1 MATPETSSAAP
12 GVDDRPSS
20 DRFYV
25 GRLIDYGRS
34 RHEHHSNGQEAFYVK
49 ILEDGGHQRTI
60 WGGGSLQAAFQKSRT
75 QPQLNEL
82 VGVRENKIDPTSVVY
97 RARNRDGQVAAERR
111 LETPKPHWVVERL
124 AFFDERAAAA
134 KALRDASLPRRDAV
148 LAHRDLIGAYMVLDE
163 GARHA
168 AETIKTPEGQARYLQ
183 LLRETLAR
191 TVERAAPLP
200 ITEEQIKAKLSERRA
215 EAERTRN
222 PGAAR
227 DGHTR

>member
-1 MATPETSSAAP
+1 MAAADP
-12 GVDDRPSS
+12 PNGAPSTQDRPSS

-34 RHEHHSNGQEAFYVK
+34 KHEHHSNGPEAFFVK

-60 WGGGSLQAAFQKSRT
+60 WGGGGLQSAFTKSKT

-82 VGVRENKIDPTSVVY
+82 VGVRENNIDAVSVVY
-97 RARNRDGQVAAERR
+97 RQRNAGGQVIAERR
-111 LETPKPHWVVERL
+111 TETPRPHWVVERL

-134 KALRDASLPRRDAV
+134 NALRDTSLPRRDAV
-148 LAHRDLIGAYMVLDE
+148 RAHRDLLGAYLILDE
-163 GARHA
+163 GAKHA
-168 AETIKTPEGQARYLQ
+168 AQDIKSPEGQARYLA

-200 ITEEQIKAKLSERRA
+200 ITDEQIQAKLAERRA

-222 PGAAR
+222 PAVAR
-227 DGHTR
+227 DGQTR